1 LPSSS
6 ASTSRTRSVRLRIGT
21 RGSKLALAQA
31 REVAGLL
38 DGLGVEAELV
48 TVVTAGDRGASPQA
62 SPAGVKGLFVAE
74 ISAALSRGE
83 VDLAVHSAKDL
94 PSEDPDGIAVA
105 AVPERNLPYDVLV
118 SREPEVKDGS
128 VVGTSSLRRQAL
140 LRRSRPGLEV
150 RDVRGNVDTRLRKME
165 EGAFDA
171 VVLAGAGLARLGIAP
186 SHAVPLPVDEM
197 VPAPGQG
204 AIAVQAREG
213 TEGAQVA
220 ARLDHPP
227 SRSAF
232 ETERRLV
239 ALLGGGCRLPLGAYA
254 EWRDEHVRLLAV
266 VARPDGSD
274 LLWSQVE
281 AATADEAA
289 GQAAETL
296 LQAGAREILEEAQ

>member
-1 LPSSS
+1 
-6 ASTSRTRSVRLRIGT
+6 VRLRIGT
-21 RGSKLALAQA
+21 RGSRLALAQA
-31 REVAGLL
+31 QEVAELL
-38 DGLGVEAELV
+38 ENRSGIEAELV
-48 TVVTAGDRGASPQA
+48 TIVTAGDRGASPQA

-94 PSEDPDGIAVA
+94 PSEDPDGIAVV
-105 AVPERNLPYDVLV
+105 AVPERNLPYDVMV

-150 RDVRGNVDTRLRKME
+150 RDVRGNVDTRLRRME
-165 EGAFDA
+165 EGSFDG

-186 SHAVPLPVDEM
+186 SYAAPLPVDEM

-204 AIAVQAREG
+204 ALAVQGRDG
-213 TEGAQVA
+213 GAGAEVA
-220 ARLDHPP
+220 ASLDHPP
-227 SRSAF
+227 SRAAF
-232 ETERRLV
+232 EAERRLV

-254 EWRDEHVRLLAV
+254 EWREERVRLLAV

-281 AATADEAA
+281 AASPHEAA
-289 GQAAETL
+289 EEAAESL
-296 LQAGAREILEEAQ
+296 IEAGARKILEEAGG

>member
-1 LPSSS
+1 
-6 ASTSRTRSVRLRIGT
+6 VRLRIGT
-21 RGSKLALAQA
+21 RGSRLALAQA
-31 REVAGLL
+31 KEVAGLL
-38 DGLGVEAELV
+38 AGLGIETELV
-48 TVVTAGDRGASPQA
+48 TMVTAGDRGASPQA

-74 ISAALSRGE
+74 ITAALARGE
-83 VDLAVHSAKDL
+83 VDVAVHSAKDL
-94 PSEDPDGIAVA
+94 PSEEPNGIRVA

-118 SREPEVKDGS
+118 SRYAEVEDGS

-150 RDVRGNVDTRLRKME
+150 REIRGNVETRLRKME

-204 AIAVQAREG
+204 ALAVQAREG
-213 TEGAQVA
+213 TEAAEAA
-220 ARLDHPP
+220 ARLDHAP
-227 SRSAF
+227 SRAAF
-232 ETERRLV
+232 ESERRLV

-254 EWRDEHVRLLAV
+254 EWRDERVRLLSV
-266 VARPDGSD
+266 VVRPDGSD

-281 AATADEAA
+281 ASSPEEAA
-289 GQAAETL
+289 AEAAESL
-296 LQAGAREILEEAQ
+296 IQSGARRILEEAGS